1 MIRYEDQCVG
11 CPTEMGCLGSA
22 CPYMGV
28 PVLIC
33 DRCRDEVEDLYD
45 YYGEQLCEDC
55 LLKEFDKVNPY
66 EREYPEDYE

>member
-1 MIRYEDQCVG
+1 
-11 CPTEMGCLGSA
+11 
-22 CPYMGV
+22 MGV

-55 LLKEFDKVNPY
+55 LLREFGKVDPY
-66 EREYPEDYE
+66 EKEYPEDYE